1 VVGAG
6 CGFWREVRISPSIQ
20 CNCHTVR
27 KSSVF
32 EKCALRGQRATTFRP
47 ANSFNCDGTVPRPYG
62 GTDMTYPNQT
72 GSTALGA
79 GASRVFSRIMASVG
93 HAEGAQVV
101 AVARGDNLP
110 AQISRLRL
118 GP

>member
-1 VVGAG
+1 
-6 CGFWREVRISPSIQ
+6 
-20 CNCHTVR
+20 
-27 KSSVF
+27 
-32 EKCALRGQRATTFRP
+32 
-47 ANSFNCDGTVPRPYG
+47 
-62 GTDMTYPNQT
+62 MTYPNQT

-118 GP
+118 VP